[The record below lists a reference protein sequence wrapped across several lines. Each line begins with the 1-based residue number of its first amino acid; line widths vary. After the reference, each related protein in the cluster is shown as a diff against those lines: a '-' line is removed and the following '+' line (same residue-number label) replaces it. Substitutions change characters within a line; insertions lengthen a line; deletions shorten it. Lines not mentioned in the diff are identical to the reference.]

1 MDRHAIIFHAIN
13 NATWDKMHLE
23 FNFST
28 RLKKNLQLYCFYEW
42 TPRTAASRIEN
53 GVGCILFEAMLQHA
67 TCVIQNQPAS
77 TNDLTYMHHS
87 LILKGSYTILL
98 FLCFVKRFQFPS
110 NFILKKFLDS
120 SKIQISRNLLLSF
133 SLMACILTILFDFQ
147 LFSCFYLIFNK
158 HEQTSQCQIMEFIEP
173 THAKVIW
180 DLMEPLH
187 KKIFQNPSMLP
198 VFIQPLAFQI

>member
-1 MDRHAIIFHAIN
+1 MGRHVIIFHAIS
-13 NATWDKMHLE
+13 NATRDKMHLE

-110 NFILKKFLDS
+110 NFILESFQIHQNSDFKKLFTV
-120 SKIQISRNLLLSF
+120 IF
-133 SLMACILTILFDFQ
+133 HMACILTILFDFQ
-147 LFSCFYLIFNK
+147 LFSCFY
-158 HEQTSQCQIMEFIEP
+158 
-173 THAKVIW
+173 
-180 DLMEPLH
+180 
-187 KKIFQNPSMLP
+187 
-198 VFIQPLAFQI
+198 